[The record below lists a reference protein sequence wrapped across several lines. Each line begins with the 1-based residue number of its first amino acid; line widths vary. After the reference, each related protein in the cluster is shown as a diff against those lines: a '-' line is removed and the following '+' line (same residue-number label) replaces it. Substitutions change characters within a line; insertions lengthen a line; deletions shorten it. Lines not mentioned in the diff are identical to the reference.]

1 MADFDPVAM
10 LRLLHAHRVQFLV
23 VGGIAARLRGAPL
36 LTQDVDITPA
46 PDRANLER
54 LAGALKD
61 LDARLRT
68 ATEPDGVPFPFDPG
82 LLENATVWTLTT
94 KHGDLDLVVSPA
106 GTDGYR
112 DLIRDADE
120 LNVATEPD
128 LVCSGRLACRCD
140 PEQRGS
146 GPGEGPRRP
155 PPPTKNP
162 RRDRRLN
169 LHPFFTSSPHSGP
182 ILRSSLL

>member
-1 MADFDPVAM
+1 M
-10 LRLLHAHRVQFLV
+10 LRVLHDHRVQFLV

-54 LAGALKD
+54 LASALKD

-68 ATEPDGVPFPFDPG
+68 ATEPDGVALPFDPG
-82 LLENATVWTLTT
+82 LLGNATVWTLVT

-128 LVCSGRLACRCD
+128 LGVQVASLADVIRSKEAAGREKDRAAL
-140 PEQRGS
+140 PLL
-146 GPGEGPRRP
+146 RR
-155 PPPTKNP
+155 T
-162 RRDRRLN
+162 LEE
-169 LHPFFTSSPHSGP
+169 TAG
-182 ILRSSLL
+182 

>member
-1 MADFDPVAM
+1 MAEFDPVAM

-82 LLENATVWTLTT
+82 LLE
-94 KHGDLDLVVSPA
+94 KCHGV
-106 GTDGYR
+106 
-112 DLIRDADE
+112 
-120 LNVATEPD
+120 
-128 LVCSGRLACRCD
+128 D
-140 PEQRGS
+140 PHHQ
-146 GPGEGPRRP
+146 
-155 PPPTKNP
+155 TW
-162 RRDRRLN
+162 
-169 LHPFFTSSPHSGP
+169 
-182 ILRSSLL
+182 

>member
-1 MADFDPVAM
+1 MAEFDPVAM
-10 LRLLHAHRVQFLV
+10 LRVLHDHGVAFLV

-54 LAGALKD
+54 LAGALED

-82 LLENATVWTLTT
+82 LLENATAWTLIT

-120 LNVATEPD
+120 LKVAIEPD
-128 LVCSGRLACRCD
+128 LAVQVASLADVIRSKEAAGREKDRAAL
-140 PEQRGS
+140 PLL
-146 GPGEGPRRP
+146 RR
-155 PPPTKNP
+155 T
-162 RRDRRLN
+162 LQE
-169 LHPFFTSSPHSGP
+169 TVG
-182 ILRSSLL
+182 